1 MRDRPNKLERC
12 LALLPA
18 LWAGALLCVAA
29 LAAPAIFATLP
40 AVEAG
45 RVVGRIFEREATAS
59 LGLGLVVLMLERHR
73 RANLE
78 RRGRSPGTGWDI
90 HLALGAILCTVAGY
104 FAVQPLM
111 VAARAGQPGLSF
123 GQLHAISVAFF
134 ALKFAAVLVLAWR
147 AGAR

>member
-12 LALLPA
+12 LALLPG
-18 LWAGALLCVAA
+18 LWAGALLCVAS

-45 RVVGRIFEREATAS
+45 RVVGRIFEREAYAS
-59 LGLGLVVLMLERHR
+59 LALGLALLLFERQR
-73 RANLE
+73 RSNLE
-78 RRGRSPGTGWDI
+78 RNGRSPGSGWDT
-90 HLALGAILCTVAGY
+90 HLALGAIFCTVAGY

-134 ALKFAAVLVLAWR
+134 VLKTLAVLALAWR